1 MCVTGFRQRGR
12 KRLLSALLGA
22 TVLGLAGCYPRP
34 VDPIGIPPVPSPFVR
49 APYLQSVTERGAS
62 VLWMSQPGSA
72 DTAWYRVPEIDS
84 AWTRSAV
91 LDFRYGTR
99 RTDLAPLPAASTV
112 EYVVS
117 ADGVRMG
124 PHAFRTPPPIGT
136 SSEEVRVLLFG
147 DSGWGGPEQID
158 LARGMQREEWD
169 LSIHVGDIAYDEGA
183 KSEFTERH
191 FRVYAPTLASTPF
204 YPSVGNHDL
213 KADGGRSYDGAFLW
227 PEPFPG
233 VRYYSF
239 RWGRIQFVSV
249 DTSSRTDDVENLRNG
264 TGRQMEWIE
273 EVLRKASTD
282 GMVDW
287 IITFQHYPMYS
298 HAGGISGHGLD
309 QNLRANLLPLFER
322 YGVDLVTAGHDHHY
336 ERTWPIRDGLRV
348 SDGCGPVHVLSGGGG
363 ASFYARDV
371 TTSALSAKARRVY
384 EYVELVITDDRVR
397 GRAIDPD
404 GRLVDEFTVYR
415 YDGTSAGLPERCSE

>member
-1 MCVTGFRQRGR
+1 
-12 KRLLSALLGA
+12 
-22 TVLGLAGCYPRP
+22 
-34 VDPIGIPPVPSPFVR
+34 
-49 APYLQSVTERGAS
+49 
-62 VLWMSQPGSA
+62 
-72 DTAWYRVPEIDS
+72 
-84 AWTRSAV
+84 
-91 LDFRYGTR
+91 
-99 RTDLAPLPAASTV
+99 
-112 EYVVS
+112 
-117 ADGVRMG
+117 
-124 PHAFRTPPPIGT
+124 
-136 SSEEVRVLLFG
+136 
-147 DSGWGGPEQID
+147 
-158 LARGMQREEWD
+158 
-169 LSIHVGDIAYDEGA
+169 
-183 KSEFTERH
+183 
-191 FRVYAPTLASTPF
+191 
-204 YPSVGNHDL
+204 
-213 KADGGRSYDGAFLW
+213 
-227 PEPFPG
+227 
-233 VRYYSF
+233 
-239 RWGRIQFVSV
+239 
-249 DTSSRTDDVENLRNG
+249 
-264 TGRQMEWIE
+264 MEWIE

-404 GRLVDEFTVYR
+404 GQLVDEFTVHR